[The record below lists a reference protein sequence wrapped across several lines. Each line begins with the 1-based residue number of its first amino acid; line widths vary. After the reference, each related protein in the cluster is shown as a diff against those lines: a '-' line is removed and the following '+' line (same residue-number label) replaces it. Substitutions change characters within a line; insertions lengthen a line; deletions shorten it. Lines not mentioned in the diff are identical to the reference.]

1 MATSVVQVR
10 VDTALK
16 EQAAKIFEELGMDLS
31 TAIRMFLKRSV
42 LDEGIPFRMTR
53 QRPGY
58 YEFGANRGLWALQQL
73 NEASE
78 RNGLSD
84 MTLEE
89 INAEID
95 AVRRG
100 EHEEVLCCD

>member
-10 VDTALK
+10 VDTDLK
-16 EQAAKIFEELGMDLS
+16 EQAAKIFEELGIDLS

-53 QRPGY
+53 PRAN
-58 YEFGANRGLWALQQL
+58 YEYGANRGLWAMRELQKHA
-73 NEASE
+73 EE
-78 RNGLSD
+78 NGLSD

-100 EHEEVLCCD
+100 ED

>member
-16 EQAAKIFEELGMDLS
+16 EQAAKIFEDLGIDLS

-53 QRPGY
+53 PRTN
-58 YEFGANRGLWALQQL
+58 YEYGANRGLWAMRELQKHA
-73 NEASE
+73 EE
-78 RNGLSD
+78 NGLSD

-100 EHEEVLCCD
+100 EA

>member
-16 EQAAKIFEELGMDLS
+16 EQAAKVFEDLGIDLS
-31 TAIRMFLKRSV
+31 TAVRMFLKRSV
-42 LDEGIPFRMTR
+42 LENGIPFRMTR
-53 QRPGY
+53 PRNY
-58 YEFGANRGLWALQQL
+58 YEYGANRGLWAMRELQRQA
-73 NEASE
+73 EE
-78 RNGLSD
+78 NGLSD

-100 EHEEVLCCD
+100 EE

>member
-16 EQAAKIFEELGMDLS
+16 EQAAHLFEELGIDLS

-42 LDEGIPFRMTR
+42 MDNGIPFRMTR
-53 QRPGY
+53 PRTN
-58 YEFGANRGLWALQQL
+58 YEYGADRGLWAMRELQRQAQ
-73 NEASE
+73 E
-78 RNGLSD
+78 NGLSD

-95 AVRRG
+95 AVRKQ
-100 EHEEVLCCD
+100 EA